1 MAQNGKKSLSCF
13 ISQKPYT
20 IWLSFEVHK
29 CRMVMS
35 PDVFYIFK
43 TLIFWVVSGVKGKK
57 NGPKWQIILSVALH
71 ISGTIHHMIFING
84 THGEN
89 DKSSDFFTIFS
100 KFGFFE
106 LLGGSKSTKW
116 PIMAKNSVMSY
127 ISGTIHHIIFIYGT
141 QV

>member
-1 MAQNGKKSLSCF
+1 MAKNLCLASYLKSHTPYDCHLRY
-13 ISQKPYT
+13 ISVEWWCLQM
-20 IWLSFEVHK
+20 F
-29 CRMVMS
+29 
-35 PDVFYIFK
+35 FYIFK

-71 ISGTIHHMIFING
+71 VSGTIHHMIFING